1 MQALLLEKPKD
12 FRFIDIPEPPAPAAG
27 EAVVR
32 VHAVG
37 ICGTDYGGYL
47 GKMAS
52 SAIRAFP
59 ATNWEWR
66 SWPWGRV
73 WPT

>member
-1 MQALLLEKPKD
+1 MQALLLEKPKE
-12 FRFIDIPEPPAPAAG
+12 FRFIDLPEPAAPSAG

-47 GKMAS
+47 GRCRS
-52 SAIRAFP
+52 SVTHAFRG
-59 ATNWEWR
+59 TNWAWR
-66 SWPWGRV
+66 WWPWARA
-73 WPT
+73 